1 MKGRG
6 SIALLLIA
14 AVILLRP
21 WDAGPVQGLFRRLS
35 PIGERASEVEASER
49 LQGRV
54 VRAVDGDT
62 LEVRL
67 DGGAVE
73 TVRLIGVDTPETV
86 KPDTPVQCFGPR
98 ASAFEHRTVEG
109 RRVRLLVGVEPRD
122 FYGRLLA
129 YVWVEGRPRGTPA
142 PRAGVQGR
150 PLRSAH
156 SSQVGV
162 RGRPPRERFL
172 ETELLR
178 RGLARTLT
186 FHPNDRFAPRFEK
199 LERIAAKHGKGL
211 WNAC

>member
-6 SIALLLIA
+6 SLLLLFVV
-14 AVILLRP
+14 AVVLLRP
-21 WDAGPVQGLFRRLS
+21 WKFEHHVSGPEPSQALTGV
-35 PIGERASEVEASER
+35 A
-49 LQGRV
+49 

-67 DGGAVE
+67 DDGDVE

-86 KPDTPVQCFGPR
+86 KPDTPVQCFGPQ
-98 ASAFEHRTVEG
+98 ASAFEHRRTEG
-109 RRVRLLVGVEPRD
+109 KRVRLLVGVEPRD

-129 YVWVEGRPRGTPA
+129 YVVVDNR
-142 PRAGVQGR
+142 
-150 PLRSAH
+150 L
-156 SSQVGV
+156 
-162 RGRPPRERFL
+162 L
-172 ETELLR
+172 EVELLR

-199 LERIAAKHGKGL
+199 LERIAAKRGKGL

>member
-14 AVILLRP
+14 AAILLRP
-21 WDAGPVQGLFRRLS
+21 WDRDTADPSV
-35 PIGERASEVEASER
+35 SEH
-49 LQGRV
+49 LTGRV

-62 LEVRL
+62 LEVAL
-67 DGGAVE
+67 DDGPTE

-109 RRVRLLVGVEPRD
+109 RRVRLLTGVEPRD

-129 YVWVEGRPRGTPA
+129 YVWVEGRPRA
-142 PRAGVQGR
+142 
-150 PLRSAH
+150 
-156 SSQVGV
+156 
-162 RGRPPRERFL
+162 RFL
-172 ETELLR
+172 EAELLS

-186 FHPNDRFAPRFEK
+186 FHPNDRFAHKFER
-199 LERIAAKHGKGL
+199 LEQNAARVGKGL